1 MKISF
6 EGNDIGE
13 LAYAMQKFGAGYRR
27 VVLADE
33 ELKRLIT
40 ENPPQRK
47 EKEDDPNHDHC

>member
-13 LAYAMQKFGAGYRR
+13 LAYAMQRFGAGYRR
-27 VVLADE
+27 IVLADE

-40 ENPPQRK
+40 SQPQRK
-47 EKEDDPNHDHC
+47 EKEDDPNHDHR

>member
-13 LAYAMQKFGAGYRR
+13 LAYAMQKFGAGYRHI
-27 VVLADE
+27 VLQDE

-40 ENPPQRK
+40 NPPQKK
-47 EKEDDPNHDHC
+47 EKEDDPNSDRG